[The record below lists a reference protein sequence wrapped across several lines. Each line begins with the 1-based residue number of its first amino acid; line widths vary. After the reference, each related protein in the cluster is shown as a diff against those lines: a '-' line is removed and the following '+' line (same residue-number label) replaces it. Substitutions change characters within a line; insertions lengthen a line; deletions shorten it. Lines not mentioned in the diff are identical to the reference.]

1 MIFRGL
7 DIPYGKISE
16 KTKID
21 KQYLF
26 NLFLDN
32 YKGEI
37 SIIEDTNQDRIELM
51 EVVTLQPRI
60 AIKKAI
66 NYPLNWYGGHA
77 KLCEEAVERYYNG
90 NLYLV
95 IDLWISKEIRKAFDK
110 YKKII
115 LADAQGA
122 IIKYI
127 NYSWADKQILD
138 YWWITISQ
146 RDYDFSQLESCTT
159 YFVEAKYKVGIIEE

>member
-21 KQYLF
+21 KQYLL

-51 EVVTLQPRI
+51 EIATIHPRRF
-60 AIKKAI
+60 IKKAI

-77 KLCEEAVERYYNG
+77 KICEEAVERYYIEV
-90 NLYLV
+90 LQC
-95 IDLWISKEIRKAFDK
+95 
-110 YKKII
+110 I
-115 LADAQGA
+115 LL
-122 IIKYI
+122 K
-127 NYSWADKQILD
+127 
-138 YWWITISQ
+138 
-146 RDYDFSQLESCTT
+146 
-159 YFVEAKYKVGIIEE
+159 

>member
-21 KQYLF
+21 KQYLS

-37 SIIEDTNQDRIELM
+37 SIIEDASQDRIELM
-51 EVVTLQPRI
+51 EIITLQPRI

-66 NYPLNWYGGHA
+66 NYPLNWYGSHA
-77 KLCEEAVERYYNG
+77 KIGEEAVERYYND

-95 IDLWISKEIRKAFDK
+95 IDLWISKEIRKVFDK

-115 LADAQGA
+115 LADAQGV
-122 IIKYI
+122 IVKYI

-146 RDYDFSQLESCTT
+146 RDYDFSQLKSSAT
-159 YFVEAKYKVGIIEE
+159 YFVEAKYKIGII